1 MFCPNRIFSVV
12 LSDIFNVD
20 SVHLSYQLYYLF
32 FSERGKVKKT
42 GKKGSKEKK
51 MEAESLAE
59 QAALLAQQPSAF
71 EPPTDSKLEDY
82 VSDVMTNIAP
92 LTTTREQVIEM
103 AKYVS
108 YHPRTWWWQVP
119 ISSKLSKYTR
129 SVIIAPSSQV

>member
-1 MFCPNRIFSVV
+1 
-12 LSDIFNVD
+12 
-20 SVHLSYQLYYLF
+20 
-32 FSERGKVKKT
+32 
-42 GKKGSKEKK
+42 
-51 MEAESLAE
+51 MEAERLAE

-108 YHPRTWWWQVP
+108 YPPRT
-119 ISSKLSKYTR
+119 
-129 SVIIAPSSQV
+129 